1 MINQN
6 SVTTVELINIV
17 LKIVLSPT
25 KMMTIPD
32 YLNAHKNVMKNIHM
46 KVIMQVVM
54 VLVE

>member
-1 MINQN
+1 MINLN
-6 SVTTVELINIV
+6 SVTIVELINIV